1 MLALKNVTW
10 LQFYPILFPYRRHS
24 LFAFD
29 NSSCQRFPSPF
40 VPSNVW
46 IHCFDNTFCSP
57 LILAKN
63 PLRSLFLLWECAES
77 QESVRK
83 KPLFVAKW
91 WRGKE
96 EGGSQEER
104 EERNRI
110 SRSHFP
116 HFAQQPLLIAKSAKC
131 RETRAEFFP
140 MNKEKRNFSP
150 SNSGNIS
157 YAQLGWLKLWSR
169 KWAIWNV
176 TFEEEH
182 L

>member
-1 MLALKNVTW
+1 MSLGFRFIPSCFLADGIHSSPSIIPVASVSL
-10 LQFYPILFPYRRHS
+10 LRSFPAMFGFIALIIH
-24 LFAFD
+24 
-29 NSSCQRFPSPF
+29 F
-40 VPSNVW
+40 VPPSSSPKIPFGPFFSCENVQKVKKV
-46 IHCFDNTFCSP
+46 CEKSP
-57 LILAKN
+57 
-63 PLRSLFLLWECAES
+63 SLS
-77 QESVRK
+77 
-83 KPLFVAKW
+83 PNDGG
-91 WRGKE
+91 GKE

-157 YAQLGWLKLWSR
+157 CAQLG
-169 KWAIWNV
+169 
-176 TFEEEH
+176 
-182 L
+182 